1 MLQLLRH
8 SEQGKKNDTVS
19 FSPRIENRNNSF
31 HWLQAMV
38 VVAGVCAGF
47 NCVFLA
53 GKPKEVILLSTNID
67 LSRLNSYVQCHRK
80 QN

>member
-1 MLQLLRH
+1 M
-8 SEQGKKNDTVS
+8 KIKITV
-19 FSPRIENRNNSF
+19 FY
-31 HWLQAMV
+31 WLQAMY
-38 VVAGVCAGF
+38 VVAGVCADF
-47 NCVFLA
+47 SCVILA